1 MGNIELQREVR
12 GLVGDI
18 NMTKMAVTSIQNDMK
33 SQLSGGMGE
42 DITAVLNGERVVKAP
57 FTKKQK
63 HRITTWLKRLFRM
76 F

>member
-1 MGNIELQREVR
+1 MGNIELQREIR

-18 NMTKMAVTSIQNDMK
+18 NMTKMAVSSVQNGMK
-33 SQLSGGMGE
+33 AQLAGEMGE

-63 HRITTWLKRLFRM
+63 HRVTTWLKRLFRM